1 MQFSFQNQ
9 NEIQLSNCEKAQRS
23 HLIQQKIWKWHDLHH
38 RFEKYFKRQL
48 NMLLE
53 QNFCDQHNQ
62 TDMYSCNTFSD
73 MVLHPSST

>member
-1 MQFSFQNQ
+1 MRFSFQNQ
-9 NEIQLSNCEKAQRS
+9 NEIQLSNCEKAQ
-23 HLIQQKIWKWHDLHH
+23 WHDLHH

-53 QNFCDQHNQ
+53 QNLCDQHNQ
-62 TDMYSCNTFSD
+62 TDRYSCNTFSD